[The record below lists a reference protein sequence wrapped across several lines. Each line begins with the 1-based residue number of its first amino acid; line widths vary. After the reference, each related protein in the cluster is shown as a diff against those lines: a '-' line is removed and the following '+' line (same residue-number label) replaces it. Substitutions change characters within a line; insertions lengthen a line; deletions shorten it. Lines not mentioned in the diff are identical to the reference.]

1 MGAGNTNTSGQKKNN
16 HSFQHRNLILLGQ
29 VKTAVE
35 ELDGETVQAATP
47 GVLDITGI
55 ASTTLNTWKS
65 FTFVCVAGT
74 IDIIGQTFP
83 AGTYSFSNGKGT
95 LTSIAYDASAATDC
109 KIIYVI

>member
-1 MGAGNTNTSGQKKNN
+1 MSIISNKDKGGNNSNFSWNHKVLIGLQSISDKIRSSG
-16 HSFQHRNLILLGQ
+16 G
-29 VKTAVE
+29 
-35 ELDGETVQAATP
+35 GEPATP